1 MTATWRIGAVAISVM
16 ATHPGEWAVR
26 IEEPPTRNLVV
37 PFGCDLDKAA
47 TFCDCF
53 RVQLET
59 ERWKLPQIVIFI
71 AKVIWRA
78 GDLLKPSHKKP

>member
-47 TFCDCF
+47 TFAAGEVMA
-53 RVQLET
+53 RMGEET
-59 ERWKLPQIVIFI
+59 
-71 AKVIWRA
+71 
-78 GDLLKPSHKKP
+78 